1 ATGPRGRPVA
11 ASGWWGVEAVL
22 VCPLAGF
29 LAGRCRGGVILAKGF
44 FLEALLLV
52 GGGLLCLAA
61 CLLVQ

>member
-1 ATGPRGRPVA
+1 L
-11 ASGWWGVEAVL
+11 GVEAVL

-29 LAGRCRGGVILAKGF
+29 LAERCRGGVVLAKGF

-52 GGGLLCLAA
+52 GGGVLCLAA